1 MMDKLSPEAEARIYM
16 SDPRH
21 VDTVVKLIPK
31 LMRHCKR
38 LQRREK
44 IKQFFRRVGRIL
56 RIPFHRDGDGN

>member
-1 MMDKLSPEAEARIYM
+1 MDKLSPEAEARIYM

-21 VDTVVKLIPK
+21 VDTAVKLIPK

-44 IKQFFRRVGRIL
+44 IKQFLNWRCI
-56 RIPFHRDGDGN
+56 